1 MPVAT
6 IDELMSRWEEMRA
19 SGYEASVEALCRD
32 QPELIATL
40 SRAIARRRAA
50 LEGAATADLGETRPG
65 APGEASDAG
74 YEIDVECLTDGLA
87 PPQGPGEVGRLG
99 PFAVVRLLGAGGM
112 GAVFEAVDLQLGR
125 SVALK
130 VMRSRNSGSGT
141 ARRRFLREARAAAAL
156 EHDHVVPIYQVG
168 EDRGIPYLAM
178 PLLRGRTL
186 ADRLRRGPRPSAEE
200 VLRVGRE
207 VAEGLAAAHDL
218 GLVHRDVKP
227 ANIWL
232 EEGSGRVKIL
242 DFGLARTA
250 HEEARLT
257 REGTILGTP
266 AFMAPEQAVGGRD
279 IDHRCDLYSL
289 GAVLYRMVAGRPPF
303 AGRSEAEILTALVQD
318 DPTPPRRLDPDV
330 PEGLDGLIL
339 RLLAKDPAARP
350 PTARAVV
357 EEIRA
362 LERPAEAA
370 ATAIEIDIRL
380 DAPEA
385 LELRPRPRPDD
396 LGRRWL
402 PVVIVAALL
411 VGALAAGVALLPSL
425 HDAAGG
431 EGRLVIESPSP
442 AVVVTVV
449 LDGRTVGVLDPSA
462 RPSLRLHAGSYALE
476 LADATGQ
483 LALATDRVT
492 LRPGE
497 RKVVRVMPSPEATAP
512 RPAIPS
518 A

>member
-1 MPVAT
+1 M
-6 IDELMSRWEEMRA
+6 
-19 SGYEASVEALCRD
+19 
-32 QPELIATL
+32 
-40 SRAIARRRAA
+40 
-50 LEGAATADLGETRPG
+50 
-65 APGEASDAG
+65 
-74 YEIDVECLTDGLA
+74 
-87 PPQGPGEVGRLG
+87 
-99 PFAVVRLLGAGGM
+99 
-112 GAVFEAVDLQLGR
+112 
-125 SVALK
+125 
-130 VMRSRNSGSGT
+130 
-141 ARRRFLREARAAAAL
+141 
-156 EHDHVVPIYQVG
+156 PIYQVG

-186 ADRLRRGPRPSAEE
+186 EGRLRGGPRPAVAE
-200 VLRVGRE
+200 VLRIGRE

-250 HEEARLT
+250 HETVRLT
-257 REGTILGTP
+257 QEGTILGTP
-266 AFMAPEQAVGGRD
+266 AFMAPEQAVGGREV
-279 IDHRCDLYSL
+279 DHRCDLYSL

-303 AGRSEAEILTALVQD
+303 SGRSAAALLSALVQD
-318 DPTPPRRLDPDV
+318 DPAPPRRLDPDV

-357 EEIRA
+357 EAIRA

-370 ATAIEIDIRL
+370 APAIEIGIRL

-385 LELRPRPRPDD
+385 LGLRPRPRPGPS
-396 LGRRWL
+396 GRRRL
-402 PVVIVAALL
+402 PVAIAAVLL
-411 VGALAAGVALLPSL
+411 VGALAAGVALLPAL
-425 HDAAGG
+425 HDAAEG

-449 LDGRTVGVLDPSA
+449 HEGRTVGVLDPSS
-462 RPSLRLHAGSYALE
+462 RPALRLRAGSYAPE

-497 RKVVRVMPSPEATAP
+497 RKVVRVVPAPPATSP
-512 RPAIPS
+512 RPPPPATVPSWPVPTADDRGLPGLIPRPLRLTNLGRWRGETRRPRR
-518 A
+518 AVVVDPVEGPGRVDLLTREEFVKEAAGTPD